1 MKTVRMKNINTNKIY
16 MRTYKEFILLTEKFK
31 IFPEDKV
38 SRQINRKKKIG
49 NDIDAHKMKVSKNFM
64 TKSNKENHKER
75 AINTIQKNTYAMVHR
90 GDDEG
95 INAQNVDVISR
106 LVKRHNEKSKLKDL
120 DQQTNFNKKNKENKK
135 NLNKLY
141 KNENT

>member
-1 MKTVRMKNINTNKIY
+1 MKTVRIKNTNKIY

-38 SRQINRKKKIG
+38 SRQINIKKKSG
-49 NDIDAHKMKVSKNFM
+49 NDIDAHKMKVAKNFM